1 MSIFKSQK
9 FENNP
14 LIHIYLGVK
23 RTDSFWEHIFI
34 YQVGCWPTHESMNK
48 AKEIFNIYVWRPVGP
63 DCRSLTGM
71 GQTETSLLT
80 GADEASRTL
89 RRSWDEIDNLPERVQ
104 SNGSKHDQR
113 TWEKNAR
120 PEKWEVFSEDLEN
133 ITTNETEL
141 RNIVNENKQTKNR
154 N

>member
-1 MSIFKSQK
+1 MFQK
-9 FENNP
+9 EEQDKTP
-14 LIHIYLGVK
+14 
-23 RTDSFWEHIFI
+23 E
-34 YQVGCWPTHESMNK
+34 
-48 AKEIFNIYVWRPVGP
+48 
-63 DCRSLTGM
+63 
-71 GQTETSLLT
+71 LL
-80 GADEASRTL
+80 SNV
-89 RRSWDEIDNLPERVQ
+89 EIDNLPERVQ

-141 RNIVNENKQTKNR
+141 KNIVNEKTNKQTKNR

>member
-1 MSIFKSQK
+1 MIQREKQDKTPEELS
-9 FENNP
+9 N
-14 LIHIYLGVK
+14 V
-23 RTDSFWEHIFI
+23 
-34 YQVGCWPTHESMNK
+34 
-48 AKEIFNIYVWRPVGP
+48 
-63 DCRSLTGM
+63 
-71 GQTETSLLT
+71 
-80 GADEASRTL
+80 
-89 RRSWDEIDNLPERVQ
+89 EIDNLPERVQ

-141 RNIVNENKQTKNR
+141 RNIVNEIKKKNKKTNNKKKKQRR

>member
-1 MSIFKSQK
+1 MFQREEQDKTPEELS
-9 FENNP
+9 N
-14 LIHIYLGVK
+14 V
-23 RTDSFWEHIFI
+23 
-34 YQVGCWPTHESMNK
+34 
-48 AKEIFNIYVWRPVGP
+48 
-63 DCRSLTGM
+63 
-71 GQTETSLLT
+71 
-80 GADEASRTL
+80 
-89 RRSWDEIDNLPERVQ
+89 EIDNLPERVQ

-141 RNIVNENKQTKNR
+141 RNIVNENKQTNKQKHKNPKNR

>member
-1 MSIFKSQK
+1 MTEEYVSEGGTRQ
-9 FENNP
+9 NP
-14 LIHIYLGVK
+14 EELSNV
-23 RTDSFWEHIFI
+23 
-34 YQVGCWPTHESMNK
+34 
-48 AKEIFNIYVWRPVGP
+48 
-63 DCRSLTGM
+63 
-71 GQTETSLLT
+71 
-80 GADEASRTL
+80 
-89 RRSWDEIDNLPERVQ
+89 EIDNLPERVQ

-141 RNIVNENKQTKNR
+141 RNIVNEKKKNTPKNR

>member
-1 MSIFKSQK
+1 MFQREEQDKTPEELS
-9 FENNP
+9 N
-14 LIHIYLGVK
+14 V
-23 RTDSFWEHIFI
+23 
-34 YQVGCWPTHESMNK
+34 
-48 AKEIFNIYVWRPVGP
+48 
-63 DCRSLTGM
+63 
-71 GQTETSLLT
+71 
-80 GADEASRTL
+80 
-89 RRSWDEIDNLPERVQ
+89 EIDNLPERVQ

-141 RNIVNENKQTKNR
+141 RNIVNENKQTNKQKHKTPKNR